1 MRIYTT
7 YLASLLVVFSS
18 FSQQALELAPPEYIK
33 TVHFLQNGEILNGV
47 PLIKLGENFTVVFD
61 DIIGDEAFYYYKI
74 SHYNFDWSPSQLAK
88 NNYMNGIDDIR
99 INTDLNSLNTLQ
111 IFTNYSLTIPN
122 QNTQGLKV
130 TGNYLFELYNDNEE
144 LVLTKKFIIYNNEAT
159 VRTQIKR
166 SRDLTYLREK
176 QVVQFS
182 IKSNELIIAPE
193 RNLRTLVMQNNNL
206 STAIT
211 NLKPQFNIGET
222 FTYKYD
228 KEASFWGGNEYWNL
242 DNKDIRN
249 ANATVNTIELL
260 DIYNHYLFR
269 HSYRA
274 LRPYT
279 YNPDVNGNFVIRNID
294 ATNSTIEA
302 DYVWT
307 HFELNVRE
315 IKDKEIHIYGN
326 FNNYQTDTNTL
337 LTYDTKTSTYRGKY
351 LFKQGFYNFKYVS
364 KNKDGSINE
373 GEISGNFDETENE
386 YIVLVYYRGPSDLY
400 DRVIGA
406 GSANS
411 KDITN

>member
-7 YLASLLVVFSS
+7 LFTSLLTIFSL
-18 FSQQALELAPPEYIK
+18 FSQKAIELTPPEYIK
-33 TVHFLQNGEILNGV
+33 TVHFLQDNEILNGV

-74 SHYNFDWSPSQLAK
+74 THYNFDWTKSTLAK
-88 NNYMNGIDDIR
+88 NNYMEGIDNVR
-99 INTDLNSLNTLQ
+99 INTDLNSYNTLQ
-111 IFTNYSLTIPN
+111 IFTNYNVSFPN
-122 QNTQGLKV
+122 QNTRGLKV

-144 LVLTKKFIIYNNEAT
+144 LVFTKKFIIYTNEAT
-159 VRTQIKR
+159 VQAQVKR
-166 SRDLTYLREK
+166 SRDLTFLHQK

-193 RNLRTLVMQNNNL
+193 RNLRTLVIQNNNL
-206 STAIT
+206 ANAIT

-228 KEASFWGGNEYWNL
+228 KEASFLGSNEYWNL

-249 ANATVNTIELL
+249 ANSTVNTIELK
-260 DIYNHYLFR
+260 DMYHHYLFR
-269 HSYRA
+269 HPYRA

-279 YNPDVNGNFVIRNID
+279 YNPDVNGNYVIRNID
-294 ATNSTIEA
+294 ANNSTIEA

-315 IKDKEIHIYGN
+315 IPNKEVHIYGN
-326 FNNYQTDTNTL
+326 FNNYATDESTL
-337 LTYDTKTSTYRGKY
+337 LSYDQKTMTYRGKH
-351 LFKQGFYNFKYVS
+351 LLKQGFYNFKYVT
-364 KNKDGSINE
+364 KAKDGTINE

-386 YIVLVYYRGPSDLY
+386 YVVLVYYRGPSDLY

-406 GSANS
+406 GSASSIN
-411 KDITN
+411 ITN

>member
-1 MRIYTT
+1 MRIYNTLLT
-7 YLASLLVVFSS
+7 CLLVTFSS
-18 FSQQALELAPPEYIK
+18 FCQKAFELDPPEYIK
-33 TVHFLQNGEILNGV
+33 TVHFLQGGEILNGV
-47 PLIKLGENFTVVFD
+47 PLIKLGERFTVVFD

-74 SHYNFDWSPSQLAK
+74 SHYNFDWTPSRLAK
-88 NNYMNGIDDIR
+88 NNFMNGIDDVR

-111 IFTNYSLTIPN
+111 IFTNYTLTIPN

-130 TGNYLFELYNDNEE
+130 TGNYLFELYNENEE
-144 LVLTKKFIIYNNEAT
+144 LVFTKKFIIYANEAT
-159 VRTQIKR
+159 VSAQIKR
-166 SRDLTYLREK
+166 SRDLKYLNEK
-176 QVVQFS
+176 QVVQFN
-182 IKSNELIIAPE
+182 IKSKELIIAPE

-249 ANATVNTIELL
+249 ANSTVNTIELL
-260 DIYNHYLFR
+260 DLYNHYLFR
-269 HSYRA
+269 HPFRA

-279 YNPDVNGNFVIRNID
+279 YNPDVNGNYVIRNID

-307 HFELNVRE
+307 HFNLNVRE
-315 IKDKEIHIYGN
+315 IRNKEVHIYGN
-326 FNNYQTDTNTL
+326 FNNYITNHNTL
-337 LTYDTKTSTYRGKY
+337 LIYDNETKTYRGKY
-351 LFKQGFYNFKYVS
+351 LFKQGFHNFKYVTKS
-364 KNKDGSINE
+364 KDGTINE

-400 DRVIGA
+400 DRVIGV